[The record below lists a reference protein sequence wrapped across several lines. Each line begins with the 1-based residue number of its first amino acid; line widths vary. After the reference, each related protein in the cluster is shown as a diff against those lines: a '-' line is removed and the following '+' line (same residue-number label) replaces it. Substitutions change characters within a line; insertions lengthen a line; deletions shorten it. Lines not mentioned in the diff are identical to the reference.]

1 MVGKRGCSRR
11 SLSWSFDEPLSREI
25 EEIPRTRPIHQS
37 SRLYSHHPARIL
49 TRPHEI
55 LVCMPIAPREEDE
68 NGHGRKISRWYRLQV
83 PAFLSKSDQI
93 EVCLVWKGLSR
104 EDSSFAAIGSDLYC
118 LGGLYLSNYYFFP
131 PPIPD
136 VLKLDTTSR
145 TSDFV
150 PVDNYMISP
159 RTSPL
164 TLVLDKKLFAFKG
177 YYSYP
182 GGPPLPTPV
191 DGEMYDPETKKWEAL
206 PEPPFYMGCDL
217 IYGTL
222 ENPSRILI
230 ARLVKREDAAMF
242 YTYDVENRVWNGL
255 GKRQVHPDCPIGW
268 EGWGERAITVANT
281 IYWVT
286 RNSHLLAYS
295 VDKDMWLE
303 GSLRGLGISFL
314 EGNELIC
321 LPGLVHLEGQLFG
334 LVQSVS
340 GEGLLLVI
348 IDAAILRSSLQIS
361 VVAVHRCKMEAP
373 TMVTDCLFVRDTSK
387 GIEM

>member
-1 MVGKRGCSRR
+1 MEGGFAVVGKRGRLRR
-11 SLSWSFDEPLSREI
+11 SLSWSLFDEPLPQEI
-25 EEIPRTRPIHQS
+25 EETLTTRLIHQS
-37 SRLYSHHPARIL
+37 SRLYPHRIL

-55 LVCMPIAPREEDE
+55 LVCMPIKPGEEEDE
-68 NGHGRKISRWYRLQV
+68 DRHGREICRWYRLHV

-93 EVCLVWKGLSR
+93 EISLVWKGFSP
-104 EDSSFAAIGSDLYC
+104 EDSTFAAIGSDLYSV
-118 LGGLYLSNYYFFP
+118 GGLYVCNHYCFP
-131 PPIPD
+131 LPIPD

-145 TSDFV
+145 NPNFV
-150 PVDNYMISP
+150 SADSYMISP
-159 RTSPL
+159 RVNPL

-177 YYSYP
+177 YYTYP
-182 GGPPLPTPV
+182 GGPPLPTPD
-191 DGEMYDPETKKWEAL
+191 DGEMFDPKTNKWEAL
-206 PEPPFYMGCDL
+206 PEPPFYMGWDL

-230 ARLVKREDAAMF
+230 ARLVKQEDAAMF
-242 YTYDVENRVWNGL
+242 YTYDVEHRVWNSL
-255 GKRQVHPDCPIGW
+255 GKRYVHPDCPIGW

-286 RNSHLLAYS
+286 RNSHLLAYN

-303 GSLRGLGISFL
+303 GSLKGLGISFVG
-314 EGNELIC
+314 GNELIC

-340 GEGLLLVI
+340 GRGLLLVI

-361 VVAVHRCKMEAP
+361 VVAVHRCKTEDP
-373 TMVTDCLFVRDTSK
+373 TMVTDCLLVL
-387 GIEM
+387 